1 MNDFFAHLKTTFRL
15 SIFLLSFTLMGWAL
29 LPEYRSYIAGFML
42 GTVVSIVNSCYL
54 ALKIHKISEAG
65 IRREKQKVNIG
76 FITRASL
83 ALLAV
88 VAAIKYEQIEFS
100 TTLAGLFTV
109 QIIALFVGV
118 AAVIRQR
125 K

>member
-1 MNDFFAHLKTTFRL
+1 MNDFSAHLKTTFRL
-15 SIFLLSFTLMGWAL
+15 SIFLLSFSIMGWAL
-29 LPEYRSYIAGFML
+29 LPEYRGFAAGFVL
-42 GTVVSIVNSCYL
+42 GTVVSIVNSYYL
-54 ALKIHKISEAG
+54 ALKIHKISEVAV
-65 IRREKQKVNIG
+65 RRETQKVNIG

-88 VAAIKYEQIEFS
+88 VAAVKYEHIEFS

-118 AAVIRQR
+118 AAVLRQ
-125 K
+125 KK